1 VFSMQTFY
9 VTVLLLY
16 YRIQTRTQVET
27 SRMNRIMSNRD
38 TVGIQ
43 LFRAYIFPRSE

>member
-9 VTVLLLY
+9 VTVLLY